1 MREKESWIEQ
11 TKRYN
16 SKDDTM
22 KFFLLFIPACVL
34 LILILL
40 AYIFQWEWPDWVG
53 FVAGYA
59 VFGGIFV
66 GSTIGYIKSKIKYS
80 KAVTEDAIVVTG
92 TIIAHYSN
100 NVTRKYKTLY
110 YPVYEYIVNGKKYEL
125 ISNIATKKR
134 GRNVGTKVKIVYD
147 PDTCEAFCVSDM
159 RMQGRFYLIFSA
171 VGILTVALVTNSLL
185 RFY

>member
-16 SKDDTM
+16 SKVDTM

-59 VFGGIFV
+59 VFGGIIV

-125 ISNIATKKR
+125 ISNI
-134 GRNVGTKVKIVYD
+134 
-147 PDTCEAFCVSDM
+147 DTCEAFCVSDM
-159 RMQGRFYLIFSA
+159 RMQGRFYLIFAA